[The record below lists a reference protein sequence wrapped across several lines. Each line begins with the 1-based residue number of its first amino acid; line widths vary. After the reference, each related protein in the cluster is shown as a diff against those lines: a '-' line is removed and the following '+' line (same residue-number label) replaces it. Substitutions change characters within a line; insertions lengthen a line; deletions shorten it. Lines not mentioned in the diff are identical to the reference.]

1 MAEPLRPDPAKTF
14 GRENIIFIPT
24 IASAALAPTVAE
36 ATGASA
42 LDVTRTAFKG
52 AGPEL
57 GGSTERA
64 TPDERYGDTESY
76 EMIGVT
82 KYEGGEAMFAWQP
95 QALSGTDGKK
105 AWEKFLNTN
114 GTVSGYF
121 AKREDL
127 GRAAA
132 ISAGNRLSWVVP
144 VEVGPP
150 LPMKQGDGAA
160 AQAAFRATWAV
171 TGSPKFDVVV
181 LA

>member
-24 IASAALAPTVAE
+24 IASATLAPTVAE
-36 ATGASA
+36 GSGASA
-42 LDVTRTAFKG
+42 LDVTRIAFKG
-52 AGPEL
+52 DAPEL

-64 TPDERYGDTESY
+64 TPDERFGDTESF

-82 KYEGGEAMFAWQP
+82 KYEGGEAVFAWQP
-95 QALSGTDGKK
+95 QALTGTDGKK

-114 GTVSGYF
+114 GTVSGFF
-121 AKREDL
+121 AKREDV
-127 GRAAA
+127 GRATALAA
-132 ISAGNRLSWVVP
+132 GQRLSWVTP
-144 VEVGPP
+144 VEIGPP
-150 LPMKQGDGAA
+150 LPLKKGDGAA
-160 AQAAFRATWAV
+160 SQAAFRATWAV